1 MSAGSAI
8 DILSAALP
16 KANITEDGPGWILV
30 AHENGALYSQVF
42 ASRHTSQ
49 VKGML
54 FVDGY
59 PSTMI
64 PRIYTPA
71 RTFLLLLRGII
82 SPLGVDRLSDWIF
95 KHRSRIDRVYGA
107 SSWRSD
113 RVIKSQFQESLA
125 AGAIT
130 CNEIIAAEA
139 IIPERIPVTV
149 VSSGIPCKDSKE
161 WEEGQRYLGRKSEKH
176 VWDVVGNVHRDL
188 WKHDE
193 GRRLLKKRLGQ
204 LVKGR

>member
-1 MSAGSAI
+1 MLVLNLRGGGTGFFSISFRFMWLVLGMLAILCRQCLWKEGRGVQNISPHGLLRRRRRESLGSTVTGIDLGIILPSCHSSLIRCRYAFSDNAPSPMSAGSAI

-82 SPLGVDRLSDWIF
+82 SPL
-95 KHRSRIDRVYGA
+95 
-107 SSWRSD
+107 
-113 RVIKSQFQESLA
+113 
-125 AGAIT
+125 
-130 CNEIIAAEA
+130 
-139 IIPERIPVTV
+139 
-149 VSSGIPCKDSKE
+149 
-161 WEEGQRYLGRKSEKH
+161 
-176 VWDVVGNVHRDL
+176 
-188 WKHDE
+188 
-193 GRRLLKKRLGQ
+193 
-204 LVKGR
+204 